1 MTVMAQKKW
10 IVRGVIVVAVFA
22 AMLIYCVNAMLDYPS
37 DVSVESPSGRYV
49 MQNVPVEKIFMLG
62 GMAYL
67 RVTDRQNPQKVYRTP
82 LYDMQSLDMRPF
94 ENEKRVGISWID
106 FDQQAKTFTISMPQW
121 KESWLNVFISNTPY
135 TNLEND

>member
-22 AMLIYCVNAMLDYPS
+22 AMLIYCVKAMLDYPS

-94 ENEKRVGISWID
+94 ENEQRVGISWID